1 MTEEATPE
9 LNRVESIYDEIAPE
23 WDGRQ
28 GLVERLLMGQ
38 AIRAS
43 LAGVLHGDVLEIGT
57 GTGPTLAL
65 LVDNERVTSFTG
77 VDLSQGMLDQAR
89 RKSGGLPFP
98 VELRRMAAGRLEFP
112 DSAYDTV
119 TTSLMLCT
127 VPDPALALQEM
138 ARVCKP
144 DGLVVVLEHV
154 QARNP
159 LLAGL
164 QKALSPLQAR
174 MLGCHLDRPTDRL
187 VRDLGF
193 RIEHETTRFFG
204 VFHLI
209 VARPPTVAVVPISRR
224 QRSGSRD
231 PEFRQRPAGPAG

>member
-1 MTEEATPE
+1 MTEEANPE
-9 LNRVESIYDEIAPE
+9 LERVEAIYDGIAPE

-28 GLVERLLMGQ
+28 GLVERLLMG
-38 AIRAS
+38 RAMRES
-43 LAGVLHGDVLEIGT
+43 LAGLLHGDVLEIGT

-65 LVDNERVTSFTG
+65 LADNARVTSFTG
-77 VDLSQGMLDQAR
+77 VDLSQGMLDQAQ

-98 VELRRMAAGRLEFP
+98 VELRRMEAGRLDFP
-112 DSAYDTV
+112 DATFDTV

-127 VPDPALALQEM
+127 VPDPALALGEM

-144 DGLVVVLEHV
+144 DGLIVVLEHV
-154 QARNP
+154 RARNP
-159 LLAGL
+159 ALAGL
-164 QKALSPLQAR
+164 QKLLTPLQAR

-193 RIEHETTRFFG
+193 RVELDTTRFFG

-209 VARPPTVAVVPISRR
+209 VAKPPATS
-224 QRSGSRD
+224 
-231 PEFRQRPAGPAG
+231 FRA